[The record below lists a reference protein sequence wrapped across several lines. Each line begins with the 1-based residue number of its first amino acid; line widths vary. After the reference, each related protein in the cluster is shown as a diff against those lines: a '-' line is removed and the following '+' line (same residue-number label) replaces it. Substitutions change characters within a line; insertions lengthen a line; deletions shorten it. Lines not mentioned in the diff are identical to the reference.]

1 MKPKYT
7 PQLPLRCA
15 SSYTV
20 TYMYLNNQK
29 VRMCVGMYNNV
40 KKVIDGDGKVFEN
53 LEKARE
59 FAYNR
64 GYIVYDEEL
73 SENSLNKS

>member
-1 MKPKYT
+1 
-7 PQLPLRCA
+7 
-15 SSYTV
+15 
-20 TYMYLNNQK
+20 
-29 VRMCVGMYNNV
+29 MCVGMYNNV
-40 KKVIDGDGKVFEN
+40 KKVIDGDGRVFES

>member
-1 MKPKYT
+1 
-7 PQLPLRCA
+7 
-15 SSYTV
+15 
-20 TYMYLNNQK
+20 
-29 VRMCVGMYNNV
+29 MCVGVYNNT
-40 KKVIDGDGKVFEN
+40 KKVIDGDGKEFEN

-73 SENSLNKS
+73 SENSLNKK